1 MSNKNSMDS
10 LFQLVHSL
18 KRNMQQQIEALEL
31 DIAPMHV
38 RVLKII
44 NSKPQCT
51 AVDIANLLDRDK
63 AQVTRLLNTLLE
75 QTLITKQPNPEDKR
89 SQCLRL
95 TDDGQAIMAKL
106 ANIDAVIFEKMKA
119 GLSSQDLDT
128 FQRLACLMTA
138 NLDK

>member
-128 FQRLACLMTA
+128 FQRLARLMTA
-138 NLDK
+138 NLDR

>member
-44 NSKPQCT
+44 NNKPQCT

-128 FQRLACLMTA
+128 FQRLARLMTA
-138 NLDK
+138 NLDR

>member
-89 SQCLRL
+89 SQCLCL
-95 TDDGQAIMAKL
+95 TDDGQTIMAKL

-119 GLSSQDLDT
+119 GLSLQDLDT
-128 FQRLACLMTA
+128 FQRLARLMTA